1 MKLLITYKNEIN
13 EINKLKEI
21 LQDKYKILEEKYE
34 KLSNENNIN
43 KQKYIDK
50 LSIINS
56 NINELIINEKF
67 KYIE

>member
-1 MKLLITYKNEIN
+1 MKTINTYKNEIN
-13 EINKLKEI
+13 EINKLKKI

-56 NINELIINEKF
+56 NINEIIINEKKNIF
-67 KYIE
+67 E